1 MPGPSFRFRLE
12 RVRALRERSED
23 AAKEA
28 VAAAMMARLRSEQE
42 VQAASAR
49 IAAARGAQLD
59 ATSAPTS
66 AADLIARQ
74 AYLERTERAHRATQV
89 DLGRY
94 ELVLDQRR
102 QELTEAARKR
112 QALERLKEHRRAD
125 HDREQLRLEGI
136 ELDEIAIQGFHR
148 RAA

>member
-23 AAKEA
+23 SAKEA
-28 VAAAMMARLRSEQE
+28 LAAAMMAHLRSEQE
-42 VQAASAR
+42 VQAAAER
-49 IAAARGAQLD
+49 IAAARDAQLE
-59 ATSAPTS
+59 AAAAPSS
-66 AADLIARQ
+66 AADLLGRQ
-74 AYLERTERAHRATQV
+74 AYLERSERAHRATQE

-94 ELVLDQRR
+94 ELALEQRR
-102 QELTEAARKR
+102 QELTEAARQR

-125 HDREQLRLEGI
+125 HTREQLRLEGI
-136 ELDEIAIQGFHR
+136 ELDEIAIQGFQR